1 MHILNTVS
9 LNWTQ
14 STWYLRNNLVKFSKI
29 EPNVISSLTSKRTKN
44 MSLSHINHELQIV
57 SKTTI
62 EQILL
67 IIKKAFIE
75 TKTETNTKINYILHQ
90 LCTHTS
96 LILKWFFDENHE
108 CNWRVFLSSIFLWR
122 NNQIFFFSLK
132 PEKSENF
139 QPQLRMWMSC
149 SNSLF

>member
-1 MHILNTVS
+1 
-9 LNWTQ
+9 
-14 STWYLRNNLVKFSKI
+14 
-29 EPNVISSLTSKRTKN
+29 

-96 LILKWFFDENHE
+96 LILK
-108 CNWRVFLSSIFLWR
+108 
-122 NNQIFFFSLK
+122 
-132 PEKSENF
+132 
-139 QPQLRMWMSC
+139 
-149 SNSLF
+149 